1 MLYSRKA
8 AMPRDPI
15 ARSALPMLMGSVML
29 LTAAGISG
37 EFAAVTAASFTWK
50 ATLGLLYLIVFG
62 SIVAFTAYTWLL
74 ERTSPVFLATHT
86 YVNPIVAVLLGWMLA
101 GETVNGRVALAGA
114 LVVLSVVLV
123 SLKVVPSSQSSRDE
137 ALGEAAD

>member
-1 MLYSRKA
+1 
-8 AMPRDPI
+8 
-15 ARSALPMLMGSVML
+15 
-29 LTAAGISG
+29 
-37 EFAAVTAASFTWK
+37 
-50 ATLGLLYLIVFG
+50 VFG